1 MLSREELLAKIQ
13 PSKRPEHLRK
23 GQYIFNWIDANYQY
37 PVYGDLFNEEAH
49 SSIARE
55 VQFIDK
61 IDCFYDDSKI
71 DEFLDACLRRINR
84 LYNI

>member
-1 MLSREELLAKIQ
+1 MTKQELLAKICLN
-13 PSKRPEHLRK
+13 KRPANIRK
-23 GQYIFNWIDANYQY
+23 GQYVFNWINKHYQIN
-37 PVYGDLFNEEAH
+37 VRNELNLY

-71 DEFLDACLRRINR
+71 DEFLDACIKRIN
-84 LYNI
+84 LL

>member
-1 MLSREELLAKIQ
+1 MTKEELLSKIR
-13 PSKRPEHLRK
+13 PSKRPEYLRK

-37 PVYGDLFNEEAH
+37 PIYGDSFNEEAY

-71 DEFLDACLRRINR
+71 DDFIDACLIRINK
-84 LYNI
+84 L

>member
-13 PSKRPEHLRK
+13 PSKRPTHLRK
-23 GQYIFNWIDANYQY
+23 GQYIFNWIDEYYQI
-37 PVYGDLFNEEAH
+37 PEQFNFKNC
-49 SSIARE
+49 SIARE
-55 VQFIDK
+55 VQFIDG

>member
-1 MLSREELLAKIQ
+1 MTKEELLSKIK

-23 GQYIFNWIDANYQY
+23 GQYIFNWIDEYYQI
-37 PVYGDLFNEEAH
+37 PEHFNFKNG
-49 SSIARE
+49 SIARQ

-71 DEFLDACLRRINR
+71 DEFLDACLIRINNPIR
-84 LYNI
+84 IS

>member
-1 MLSREELLAKIQ
+1 MTKEELLARIK

-23 GQYIFNWIDANYQY
+23 GQYIFNWIDEHYQI
-37 PVYGDLFNEEAH
+37 PEHFNFKNG
-49 SSIARE
+49 SIARQ

-71 DEFLDACLRRINR
+71 DEFLDACLIRINNPIR
-84 LYNI
+84 ISK